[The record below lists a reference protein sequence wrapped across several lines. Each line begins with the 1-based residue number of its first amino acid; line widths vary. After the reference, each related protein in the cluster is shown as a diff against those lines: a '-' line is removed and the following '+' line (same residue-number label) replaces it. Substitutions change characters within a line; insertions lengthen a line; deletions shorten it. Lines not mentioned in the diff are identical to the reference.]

1 MRGGG
6 RRVSVT
12 VRELA
17 PAFGP
22 AGPRAAEGDA
32 LLRAFRRRVAAA
44 AAAAAAAASDAGP
57 AGPADTQRRPGDSD
71 LACVE

>member
-44 AAAAAAAASDAGP
+44 AAAAAASEAGTAGP
-57 AGPADTQRRPGDSD
+57 GDTQRRPGDSD